1 MMKKSMLALVF
12 AVFLKSS
19 HAFADVVVIAHSG
32 VPKMDSK
39 TVAKIYT
46 GKLISVGGVNVTP
59 VCLKNKNL
67 RNKFLQNFVGLD
79 EEKYVAYW
87 TVRRYIGKGIPP
99 RELSSVDEMIKYVQ
113 STPGAIGYIDD
124 SDLRPGVNVV
134 AK

>member
-1 MMKKSMLALVF
+1 MKKSMLALVF

-19 HAFADVVVIAHSG
+19 YAFADVVVIAHSG

>member
-1 MMKKSMLALVF
+1 MKKSMLALVF